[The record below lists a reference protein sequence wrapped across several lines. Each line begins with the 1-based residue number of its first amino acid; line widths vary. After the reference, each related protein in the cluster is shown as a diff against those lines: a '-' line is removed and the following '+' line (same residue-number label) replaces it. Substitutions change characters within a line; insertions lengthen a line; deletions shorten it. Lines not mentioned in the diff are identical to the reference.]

1 MASRW
6 PSLARTLG
14 GRDSL
19 RVLMMRT
26 LLVRRTR
33 LRRRSC
39 LRPALDSSASGPT
52 FRAFFTMARTVS
64 LPSGE
69 SSTSRTRI
77 LRLSV

>member
-39 LRPALDSSASGPT
+39 LRPAFSQSFMCIACALT
-52 FRAFFTMARTVS
+52 NW
-64 LPSGE
+64 
-69 SSTSRTRI
+69 SR
-77 LRLSV
+77 VNAV